1 MGHAVDTVAAFST
14 QAGAGA
20 FPIALA
26 AFPGDTLGVRAFPH
40 TAKAWIHAILYG
52 SNAAGQKLRVVSPL
66 LHDNVTGL
74 TFIPPENPAAFLLP
88 TEAGIELS
96 PVDVITF
103 QGSCGAAT
111 TITGGLVNYYE
122 NVRGADAHLVRWQDI
137 SDNIK
142 YYKSVEVSN
151 GAIAVGAWTDTLITT
166 TENQL
171 HSDKDYAVLGYQVSA
186 ACDIVGVKGA
196 FTGNFRN
203 CGPGQAATLDVT
215 EYYINMSENWRKP
228 YIPVFNAND
237 RFAISVSQANHVA
250 IGGGAAEVILIVAEL
265 RQRITAG

>member
-1 MGHAVDTVAAFST
+1 MGHAVDTVAAFAT
-14 QAGAGA
+14 GAGA
-20 FPIALA
+20 QAFPTALA
-26 AFPGDTLGVRAFPH
+26 PFPGDSLGVRAFPH
-40 TAKAWIHAILYG
+40 THKAWIHSILYA

-103 QGSCGAAT
+103 QGSAAAAT

-122 NVRGADAHLVRWQDI
+122 NVRGADAHLVRWEDI
-137 SDNIK
+137 RDNIK

-151 GAIAVGAWTDTLITT
+151 SAIAVGAWTDTLITA

-215 EYYINMSENWRKP
+215 EYYINMAENWRKP

-237 RFAISVSQANHVA
+237 RFAIFVSQANHVA

-265 RQRITAG
+265 RQRITSG